1 MEGIRSSDGFEKGA
15 NSIARV
21 MLKFMFVLVPIV
33 FVVSGIT
40 KGNWLEAFLFAV
52 SVAVGLMPEMLPMV
66 IMACLA
72 KGSLQ
77 LSKKKTLIKNMN
89 SMQGFGSMDVLCIDK
104 TGTITNETM
113 ILEYYM
119 DILGN
124 DSKMVLNYAY
134 LNSFYHSGIRN
145 PIDEAVLKCSEMPD
159 KQDYYETLTETYQ
172 KKDEI
177 PFDYER
183 KCVSV
188 LIEDQKGRQELVLK
202 GEPDAVLKCCDRVEY
217 QNQILPIQDDAKKNM
232 DEIIGEMLEDGM
244 KVIAVAKKR
253 DDNFRRNYLCGRK
266 PYDLIRLSYIL

>member
-1 MEGIRSSDGFEKGA
+1 M
-15 NSIARV
+15 
-21 MLKFMFVLVPIV
+21 
-33 FVVSGIT
+33 
-40 KGNWLEAFLFAV
+40 
-52 SVAVGLMPEMLPMV
+52 
-66 IMACLA
+66 
-72 KGSLQ
+72 
-77 LSKKKTLIKNMN
+77 
-89 SMQGFGSMDVLCIDK
+89 CIDK

-232 DEIIGEMLEDGM
+232 DEIRNAGRWNESHCRSE
-244 KVIAVAKKR
+244 KR
-253 DDNFRRNYLCGRK
+253 DDNYRRNYLCGRK